1 MATLDYTWLV
11 AVWKLNSCSLSCPPD
26 LPVSFQLPSGTETH
40 PSRISFLHIP
50 IVLHVPHV
58 SPNLVQMWEAP
69 FSVSLIFYLLLYFL
83 FLEILD
89 LYSNIIF
96 SILFHA

>member
-1 MATLDYTWLV
+1 M
-11 AVWKLNSCSLSCPPD
+11 
-26 LPVSFQLPSGTETH
+26 SFQPPAGTETD
-40 PSRISFLHIP
+40 PSRISFLHLP
-50 IVLHVPHV
+50 IALGVLHV

-89 LYSNIIF
+89 LYSNILIF
-96 SILFHA
+96 SVLFHA